1 MLSEQT
7 IPARLHAGSPAA
19 PLQAGAAASRKADL
33 RHVLVCTGSL
43 AGQYAAAVISRA
55 P

>member
-1 MLSEQT
+1 M
-7 IPARLHAGSPAA
+7 PARLHAGNPSPS
-19 PLQAGAAASRKADL
+19 LQAGPTPSRAASL

-55 P
+55 N